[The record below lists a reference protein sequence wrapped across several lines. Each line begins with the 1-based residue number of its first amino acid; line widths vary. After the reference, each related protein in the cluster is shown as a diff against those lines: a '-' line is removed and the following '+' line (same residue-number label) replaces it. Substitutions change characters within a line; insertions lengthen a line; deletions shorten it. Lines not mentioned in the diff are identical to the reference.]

1 MFSVAFVA
9 YARQSLAFSLNRESW
24 SFPFNFDIARRY
36 AEHLDYQTS
45 RYGEQSF
52 TLYFQ
57 LKKHLLIA
65 LYKERVEFHQ
75 MQHK

>member
-36 AEHLDYQTS
+36 AEHPDYQTT
-45 RYGEQSF
+45 RYGEQRLNTSI
-52 TLYFQ
+52 Q
-57 LKKHLLIA
+57 LNVAKLTK
-65 LYKERVEFHQ
+65 
-75 MQHK
+75 